1 MPAGI
6 SWDRTY
12 LKDTERIIK
21 KMAKTK
27 KTEAVASPAPEA
39 SIVTEQ
45 PVAVVKPKV
54 KKTKTTKPKA
64 EAIAAPVEVEIKE
77 EVVEEIKTEPVVE
90 VKEEVEIE
98 IKEEVVDTE
107 VVAEEAE
114 AEAEIVVDTD
124 EVVVEDGKPVEKKKR
139 KVVTKE
145 KLILSIDELQKD
157 LIPVLEN
164 GHKKLLKSYKM
175 MIADVYR
182 IMKIKTTQKKAKDA
196 TNSGFMRPVKPSV
209 ALEKFLSTLG
219 DEDNVKPLTRAHL
232 TTLICKY
239 IKEKDLQNPNDRRI
253 IFPDEELKTL
263 FQITETDTEP
273 LTYYNIQ
280 KRIQPH
286 VSRIEETE
294 VA

>member
-1 MPAGI
+1 
-6 SWDRTY
+6 
-12 LKDTERIIK
+12 
-21 KMAKTK
+21 
-27 KTEAVASPAPEA
+27 
-39 SIVTEQ
+39 
-45 PVAVVKPKV
+45 
-54 KKTKTTKPKA
+54 
-64 EAIAAPVEVEIKE
+64 VE
-77 EVVEEIKTEPVVE
+77 
-90 VKEEVEIE
+90 
-98 IKEEVVDTE
+98 
-107 VVAEEAE
+107 
-114 AEAEIVVDTD
+114 TD